1 MINDKDMNKI
11 GLYTILQPLDWRVVD
26 KILPPID
33 PDATG
38 TIETIRLIRAFNI
51 QLSENERS
59 YYQIERGYEHRPS
72 KLSIVIIGND
82 GEEHELSPFAE
93 TRGDIG
99 ELMELAEKDRVKNI
113 NSLTYRTTSQVEI
126 MKDMMPPLKWK
137 DVELQER
144 SGLKSCIYA
153 KILSL
158 SKDGELYFLISQGAT
173 GRYYLQIKACL
184 SSEDEVKEVI
194 YTDDNVEMVKDF
206 AKRYRL
212 YQVAKSLTGG

>member
-1 MINDKDMNKI
+1 MYKI
-11 GLYTILQPLDWRVVD
+11 GLHTILQSLDWKIID
-26 KILPPID
+26 KVPPPID

-38 TIETIRLIRAFNI
+38 KIEPIRLIRAFNV

-72 KLSIVIIGND
+72 KLSIVIVGNN

-99 ELMELAEKDRVKNI
+99 ELMELAEEDRVKNI
-113 NSLTYRTTSQVEI
+113 NSLSYRTTSQAEI
-126 MKDMMPPLKWK
+126 LEDMMPPLNWK
-137 DVELQER
+137 DVELPTT

-158 SKDGELYFLISQGAT
+158 TKDGELYFLISQDPIE
-173 GRYYLQIKACL
+173 RFCLEIKCCL
-184 SSEDEVKEVI
+184 DSEYTVKEVI
-194 YTDDNVEMVKDF
+194 YTNKDLEMVKDF

-212 YQVAKSLTGG
+212 YQVAKSLTGE

>member
-1 MINDKDMNKI
+1 MNKI
-11 GLYTILQPLDWRVVD
+11 GLYTILQPLDWKIVD
-26 KILPPID
+26 KIEQPIN
-33 PDATG
+33 PEETEE
-38 TIETIRLIRAFNI
+38 IKTIRLIRAFNL

-72 KLSIVIIGND
+72 KLSIVIIGNN
-82 GEEHELSPFAE
+82 GEKHELSPFAE
-93 TRGDIG
+93 TRGNMG

-113 NSLTYRTTSQVEI
+113 NSIVYRTTSQTEI
-126 MKDMMPPLKWK
+126 LEGMMPPLSWK
-137 DVELQER
+137 DVELPTT

-158 SKDGELYFLISQGAT
+158 SKDGELYFQISQGAN
-173 GRYYLQIKACL
+173 GRYYLEIKCCL
-184 SSEDEVKEVI
+184 DSEDTVKEVI
-194 YTDDNVEMVKDF
+194 YTDSDLEMVKNF